1 MLRLRDI
8 MTRDVVTMSPEL
20 GLRDAMTLLAG
31 RHIGGAP
38 VVANGRV
45 IGIISATDLL
55 DFAASLPGVPRAR
68 TDQVELD
75 AWEELPE
82 WEEGA
87 DAPAAWFTEMWTDAG
102 ADVEERF
109 AEPDG
114 PEWNVL
120 EEHTIAEAMSRVP
133 LCALAPDVPVTA
145 AADYMRR
152 AGVHRILVME
162 GDRLLGIVSTMD
174 VARAVA
180 DGRLTTRS
188 YVFGG
193 RAVPDERGW
202 TAPDRSEGD
211 DAPAAADPDAVPN
224 LENRP

>member
-8 MTRDVVTMSPEL
+8 MTREVVTMSPEL
-20 GLRDAMTLLAG
+20 VLRDAMTLLSG

-55 DFAASLPGVPRAR
+55 EFASSLPGVPRAR

-75 AWEELPE
+75 AWEELPD

-87 DAPAAWFTEMWTDAG
+87 DAPGAWFTEMWSDAG
-102 ADVEERF
+102 AEVEERF

-152 AGVHRILVME
+152 AGVHRILVMD
-162 GDRLLGIVSTMD
+162 GNRLLGIVSTMD
-174 VARAVA
+174 IARAVA
-180 DGRLTTRS
+180 DGRLTTRTW
-188 YVFGG
+188 VFGS
-193 RAVPDERGW
+193 RTMPDERGW
-202 TAPDRSEGD
+202 PVPDRSEGLPEAAPSGT
-211 DAPAAADPDAVPN
+211 DANPEDQP
-224 LENRP
+224 